1 MKNNLRV
8 TKKDVR
14 NLLRN
19 VKYSPFDWQVSCFG
33 AYIKNEKIHYFISYK
48 AQGLDENVYN
58 NTYDE
63 IVIFDDSDFLIDD
76 IKENTLKSSVESYQ
90 SDFKMLVQD
99 YLNQ

>member
-14 NLLRN
+14 NLLKN
-19 VKYSPFDWQVSCFG
+19 VKYPAFDWAVDCFG
-33 AYIKNEKIHYFISYK
+33 AYIKNDKIHYFISYK
-48 AQGLDENVYN
+48 GQGIDENVYN

-63 IVIFDDSDFLIDD
+63 IVIFGNRDFLIDD

-90 SDFKMLVQD
+90 SDFEMLVHD